1 MVMGL
6 KERWDVLLKYRSQV
20 QSALENARRMK
31 IIGSS
36 LEAVVE
42 LEADAT
48 EYEFLKRYEHDLATL
63 FIVSE
68 VKLSKKVL

>member
-1 MVMGL
+1 
-6 KERWDVLLKYRSQV
+6 
-20 QSALENARRMK
+20 MK

-48 EYEFLKRYEHDLATL
+48 EYEFLKRYEHELATL